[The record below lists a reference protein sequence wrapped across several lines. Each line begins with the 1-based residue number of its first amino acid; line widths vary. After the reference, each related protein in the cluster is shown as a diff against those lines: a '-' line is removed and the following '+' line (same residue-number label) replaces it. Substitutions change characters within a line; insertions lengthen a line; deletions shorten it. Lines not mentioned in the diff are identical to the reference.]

1 MKTVITHSPEETVEM
16 AAKLAASLREGDLIA
31 LVGEIGAGK
40 TMFVKGLAKGLGV
53 AEPLYVNSPSF
64 VVMKEYHGD
73 KDLYHFDIYRLDLR
87 SFAETVDYERYF
99 YGGGV
104 TAVEW
109 ADRIKDLLP
118 EDHLEVRVEYGDGD
132 QRKFTLTPVG
142 KRFEDISV

>member
-1 MKTVITHSPEETVEM
+1 MKTVITHTPEETM
-16 AAKLAASLREGDLIA
+16 ALAAKLAAALKEGDLIA
-31 LVGEIGAGK
+31 LVGELGAGK

-99 YGGGV
+99 YGKGV

-118 EDHLEVRVEYGDGD
+118 EDHLEVRVEYGEGYE
-132 QRKFTLTPVG
+132 RKFTITPVG
-142 KRFEDISV
+142 KRFENISV